1 MAINVDEAKKINDL
15 YTQIDKLSMENEL
28 LKAQIVTYSE
38 NQEAS
43 SKDILS
49 RLVELKELV
58 KSAGRS

>member
-15 YTQIDKLSMENEL
+15 YTQIDKLSTENEL

-38 NQEAS
+38 KQEAS

-58 KSAGRS
+58 KSTGRS

>member
-28 LKAQIVTYSE
+28 LKTQVITYSE
-38 NQEAS
+38 KQEAS

-58 KSAGRS
+58 KSGGRS

>member
-15 YTQIDKLSMENEL
+15 YTQIDKLSTENEL

-38 NQEAS
+38 KQEAS